1 MLATRGRGCFVGGR
15 SLVAV
20 SAWRAAGALWMSST
34 ADKMSGLRQRLSSR
48 MNSRPQIDRIISN
61 APAKV
66 ARNAGD
72 TRARILAAARVRFA
86 LDAYENV
93 GTRDIAADAGVDA
106 ALVNRYFGGKEK
118 LFDEAIVDAFAI
130 KGRFDGMDMSQ
141 FGEVI
146 TTLVLEGSEERR
158 ATKFDALGILLRSS
172 GSPATHERVSARF
185 HADFVL
191 PLARLLRGRDAELR
205 AALIASY
212 LIGLATMKHA
222 LASPLLGSATQRKA
236 VATVSVAIQACVN
249 GEARA

>member
-1 MLATRGRGCFVGGR
+1 MTSRQKVLP
-15 SLVAV
+15 AV
-20 SAWRAAGALWMSST
+20 PDLPAAMSAPS
-34 ADKMSGLRQRLSSR
+34 K
-48 MNSRPQIDRIISN
+48 P
-61 APAKV
+61 

-72 TRARILAAARVRFA
+72 TRARILAAARVRFS

-130 KGRFDGMDMSQ
+130 KDHFDGIDMSA
-141 FGEVI
+141 FGEI
-146 TTLVLEGSEERR
+146 IATLVIEGSEERR
-158 ATKFDALGILLRSS
+158 AARFDALGILLRAS
-172 GSPATHERVSARF
+172 GSPATHDRVSARF

-222 LASPLLGSATQRKA
+222 LGSPLLGAATHRKTIAA
-236 VATVSVAIQACVN
+236 VGAAIQACVD
-249 GEARA
+249 G

>member
-1 MLATRGRGCFVGGR
+1 MSTCDDKIAGNDHCPPLRMTTRQKTARTA
-15 SLVAV
+15 SEAPTPPAV
-20 SAWRAAGALWMSST
+20 PA
-34 ADKMSGLRQRLSSR
+34 
-48 MNSRPQIDRIISN
+48 RP
-61 APAKV
+61 

-130 KGRFDGMDMSQ
+130 KDHFTGVDMST
-141 FGEVI
+141 FGELI
-146 TTLVLEGSEERR
+146 TGLVLEGSAERR
-158 ATKFDALGILLRSS
+158 AARFDALGILLRAS
-172 GSPATHERVSARF
+172 GSPATQARVSERF

-205 AALIASY
+205 AALIASH

-222 LASPLLGSATQRKA
+222 LGSPLLGDSARRKT
-236 VATVSVAIQACVN
+236 VATIGAAIQACVD
-249 GEARA
+249 G

>member
-1 MLATRGRGCFVGGR
+1 MPARQKTSATAPPPAVVATR
-15 SLVAV
+15 
-20 SAWRAAGALWMSST
+20 
-34 ADKMSGLRQRLSSR
+34 
-48 MNSRPQIDRIISN
+48 P
-61 APAKV
+61 

-72 TRARILAAARVRFA
+72 TRARILAAARVRFS

-130 KGRFDGMDMSQ
+130 KDHFAGMDMGS

-146 TTLVLEGSEERR
+146 ATLVIEGSEERR
-158 ATKFDALGILLRSS
+158 AARFDALGILLRAS
-172 GSPATHERVSARF
+172 GSPATQERVSARF

-205 AALIASY
+205 AAIIASH

-222 LASPLLGSATQRKA
+222 LGSPLLTDATRRKT
-236 VATVSVAIQACVN
+236 VATIGAAIQACVD
-249 GEARA
+249 GTA

>member
-1 MLATRGRGCFVGGR
+1 MPSRQKIVRTVPE
-15 SLVAV
+15 
-20 SAWRAAGALWMSST
+20 SAAAMS
-34 ADKMSGLRQRLSSR
+34 APP
-48 MNSRPQIDRIISN
+48 RP
-61 APAKV
+61 

-72 TRARILAAARVRFA
+72 TRARILAAARVRFSR
-86 LDAYENV
+86 DAYENV

-130 KGRFDGMDMSQ
+130 KGHFDGMDMSV

-146 TTLVLEGSEERR
+146 TTLVMDGSQERR
-158 ATKFDALGILLRSS
+158 EARFDALGILLRAS
-172 GSPATHERVSARF
+172 GSPATQERVSARF

-191 PLARLLRGRDAELR
+191 PLAHLLRGRDAELR

-222 LASPLLGSATQRKA
+222 LGSPLLGDATRRKT
-236 VATVSVAIQACVN
+236 VATIGAAIQSCID
-249 GEARA
+249 G

>member
-1 MLATRGRGCFVGGR
+1 MPARQKILQDDSDPSVAT
-15 SLVAV
+15 AV
-20 SAWRAAGALWMSST
+20 PA
-34 ADKMSGLRQRLSSR
+34 
-48 MNSRPQIDRIISN
+48 RP
-61 APAKV
+61 

-130 KGRFDGMDMSQ
+130 KDHFDGVDMST
-141 FGEVI
+141 FGELI
-146 TTLVLEGSEERR
+146 TTLVLEGSQERR
-158 ATKFDALGILLRSS
+158 EARFDALGILLRAS
-172 GSPATHERVSARF
+172 GSPATQERVSARF

-212 LIGLATMKHA
+212 LIGLATMKRA
-222 LASPLLGSATQRKA
+222 LASPLLAPATQRKTVAA
-236 VATVSVAIQACVN
+236 VGAAIQACVD
-249 GEARA
+249 G

>member
-1 MLATRGRGCFVGGR
+1 M
-15 SLVAV
+15 
-20 SAWRAAGALWMSST
+20 
-34 ADKMSGLRQRLSSR
+34 SR
-48 MNSRPQIDRIISN
+48 MPSRQKIPQAVPDLPAAMSAPSRP
-61 APAKV
+61 

-86 LDAYENV
+86 RDAYENV

-130 KGRFDGMDMSQ
+130 KDHFDGIDMNL
-141 FGEVI
+141 FGEII
-146 TTLVLEGSEERR
+146 TTLVMEGSEERR
-158 ATKFDALGILLRSS
+158 EAKFDALGILLRAS
-172 GSPATHERVSARF
+172 GSPATQERVSARF

-191 PLARLLRGRDAELR
+191 PLSRLLRGRDAELR

-222 LASPLLGSATQRKA
+222 LGSPLLGAATQRKA
-236 VATVSVAIQACVN
+236 VATVGAAIQACVN
-249 GEARA
+249 G

>member
-1 MLATRGRGCFVGGR
+1 MPARQKT
-15 SLVAV
+15 AP
-20 SAWRAAGALWMSST
+20 ST
-34 ADKMSGLRQRLSSR
+34 TAPL
-48 MNSRPQIDRIISN
+48 
-61 APAKV
+61 APAR

-86 LDAYENV
+86 ADAYENV

-130 KGRFDGMDMSQ
+130 KDRFASLDMGT
-141 FGEVI
+141 FGEFI
-146 TTLVLEGSEERR
+146 TTAVIEGSEERR
-158 ATKFDALGILLRSS
+158 AARFDALGILLRAS
-172 GSPATHERVSARF
+172 GSPATQERVSARF

-205 AALIASY
+205 AAIIASH

-222 LASPLLGSATQRKA
+222 LGSPLLTDATRRKT
-236 VATVSVAIQACVN
+236 VATIGAAIQACVD
-249 GEARA
+249 GPA

>member
-1 MLATRGRGCFVGGR
+1 MTSRQKVQRTAPDPSAALN
-15 SLVAV
+15 VA
-20 SAWRAAGALWMSST
+20 A
-34 ADKMSGLRQRLSSR
+34 
-48 MNSRPQIDRIISN
+48 RP
-61 APAKV
+61 

-72 TRARILAAARVRFA
+72 TRARILAAARVRFS

-130 KGRFDGMDMSQ
+130 KDNFDGVDMSR
-141 FGEVI
+141 FGEII
-146 TTLVLEGSEERR
+146 TTLVMEGSEERR
-158 ATKFDALGILLRSS
+158 EAKFDALGILLRAS
-172 GSPATHERVSARF
+172 GSPATQERVSARF
-185 HADFVL
+185 HAEFVL

-222 LASPLLGSATQRKA
+222 LGSPLLGSATQRKA
-236 VATVSVAIQACVN
+236 IATVSAAIQACVN
-249 GEARA
+249 G

>member
-1 MLATRGRGCFVGGR
+1 MTKSPDRVNASPPRMSTRQKVERTLAEP
-15 SLVAV
+15 
-20 SAWRAAGALWMSST
+20 AAAPP
-34 ADKMSGLRQRLSSR
+34 
-48 MNSRPQIDRIISN
+48 RP
-61 APAKV
+61 

-72 TRARILAAARVRFA
+72 TRARILAAARVRFSA
-86 LDAYENV
+86 DAYENV

-130 KGRFDGMDMSQ
+130 KDRFAGMDMAR

-146 TTLVLEGSEERR
+146 TTLVLEGNEERR
-158 ATKFDALGILLRSS
+158 AARFDALGILLRSS
-172 GSPATHERVSARF
+172 GSPATHARVSARF

-212 LIGLATMKHA
+212 LVGLATMKHA
-222 LASPLLGSATQRKA
+222 LDSPLLGAATQRKA
-236 VATVSVAIQACVN
+236 VATVSAAIQACVN
-249 GEARA
+249 G

>member
-1 MLATRGRGCFVGGR
+1 MTGSFTVHIPMPARQKTLHDDSGPEAA
-15 SLVAV
+15 S
-20 SAWRAAGALWMSST
+20 SAPT
-34 ADKMSGLRQRLSSR
+34 K
-48 MNSRPQIDRIISN
+48 P
-61 APAKV
+61 

-130 KGRFDGMDMSQ
+130 KDRFDGIDMSR
-141 FGEVI
+141 FGELI
-146 TTLVLEGSEERR
+146 TTLVMEGSQERR
-158 ATKFDALGILLRSS
+158 EAKFDALGILLRAS
-172 GSPATHERVSARF
+172 GSPATQERVSARF

-212 LIGLATMKHA
+212 LIGLATMKRA
-222 LASPLLGSATQRKA
+222 LASPLLGPATQRKTIAA
-236 VATVSVAIQACVN
+236 VGAAIQACVD
-249 GEARA
+249 G

>member
-1 MLATRGRGCFVGGR
+1 MCR
-15 SLVAV
+15 SLDTAIARMPAALKKSVRPVA
-20 SAWRAAGALWMSST
+20 APPAQAAA
-34 ADKMSGLRQRLSSR
+34 
-48 MNSRPQIDRIISN
+48 
-61 APAKV
+61 AKPG
-66 ARNAGD
+66 RNAGD

-118 LFDEAIVDAFAI
+118 LFDEAIHDAFAI
-130 KGRFDGMDMSQ
+130 KDHFVGMDMSR

-146 TTLVLEGSEERR
+146 ATLVIDGSEERR
-158 ATKFDALGILLRSS
+158 AARFDALGILLRSS
-172 GSPATHERVSARF
+172 GSPATQERVSARF

-205 AALIASY
+205 AALIASH

-222 LASPLLGSATQRKA
+222 LGSPLLLGDAGRRKA
-236 VATVSVAIQACVN
+236 IASVGAAIQACVD
-249 GEARA
+249 G